1 MRITDT
7 HQGSAVK
14 SKGTKNNHNYIIIII
29 ITMGITMK
37 EDQVQEA
44 ASSCDAAASI
54 QLHGIFTIK
63 EENLNEMTAFLSVDI
78 ADI

>member
-29 ITMGITMK
+29 TMGITMK
-37 EDQVQEA
+37 EDQEQEA